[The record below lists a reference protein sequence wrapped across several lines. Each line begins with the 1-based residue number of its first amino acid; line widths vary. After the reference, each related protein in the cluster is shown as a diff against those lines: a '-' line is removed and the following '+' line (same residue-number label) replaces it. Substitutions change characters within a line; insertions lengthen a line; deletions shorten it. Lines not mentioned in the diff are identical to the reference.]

1 MVVRL
6 STRRTTLSLS
16 RHLYL
21 SLFLSLSIYIYIF
34 LSLSLFPSIAVSL
47 FLSLFLCHYIQSVF
61 LSYFPSISLQQV
73 ANEFICQNDEGSLFI
88 FTPLPDSGVDGV
100 QSAAKYIKLFSAF
113 PEEEARAPPPPPPS
127 TALAPYRFTTPAW
140 NPHTHTYRPYLVCAS
155 LASLCLPPREK

>member
-1 MVVRL
+1 MTMTSEVLGKGQPHFVYSVCGIENHVFL
-6 STRRTTLSLS
+6 ASGSLS
-16 RHLYL
+16 
-21 SLFLSLSIYIYIF
+21 
-34 LSLSLFPSIAVSL
+34 LSLSLFSL
-47 FLSLFLCHYIQSVF
+47 I
-61 LSYFPSISLQQV
+61 QV

-88 FTPLPDSGVDGV
+88 FTPLPENGVDGV

-140 NPHTHTYRPYLVCAS
+140 NPHTHTYKPYLVCAS